1 MRCLQPSGGGVE
13 CAAGK
18 RFACLANILPWT
30 GKVPKADGVI
40 QPVCCYVNLIF
51 DVLSFCLSLEIY
63 KFSGLED
70 FTESCHCALDAQS
83 QEFVAGTLALVTP
96 YQVRGDDCTLL
107 SHSII
112 PRGWCR
118 GKYNKLVVI
127 TTSREGGCKNANN

>member
-1 MRCLQPSGGGVE
+1 M
-13 CAAGK
+13 
-18 RFACLANILPWT
+18 
-30 GKVPKADGVI
+30 PKADGVI
-40 QPVCCYVNLIF
+40 QPVRCNGNLIF
-51 DVLSFCLSLEIY
+51 DVLVSCFSLNVY
-63 KFSGLED
+63 KFSRLVE

-96 YQVRGDDCTLL
+96 YQVRGDDCASL

-112 PRGWCR
+112 PRVGCR